1 MLKVLL
7 VDDEP
12 FILEG
17 LSVIIDW
24 GKEGFEIAGKVS
36 NALEALEILQREEI
50 DLVIS
55 DIKMPEM
62 TGLELVEKV
71 CREKISQA
79 YFVML
84 SGYNDFRYVRTALQ
98 NECLDYMLKPIS
110 KDELLDV
117 LDRVRKSHAIYSK
130 KRMDDSIME
139 REVFA
144 KNMIRICRG
153 KYRSDNVEYVRR
165 YLGNGKGFR
174 YISAA
179 LDEKENSL
187 KRMGGGKKRQFQ
199 KELYQRCLT
208 LFPGREYLCM
218 LDPSLREQ
226 SYDVGII
233 YSEAMAEE
241 QSELSEPEYL
251 ERLRDRIRAAAGM
264 PVIVIV
270 GSRVEDIEDIADS
283 CKATL
288 LAYSIRNFDMGD
300 DTAKDPEGKPVN
312 KQLIDSLLHAVKVND
327 KETIR
332 SESRKLMN
340 EMTSGQS
347 DARMINMG
355 INYLMFEL
363 LHMATEQDD
372 NIDPHEVF
380 RLINE
385 NILKRIDTEDGEE
398 NLTGILDEYGDY
410 LAQLRANQSRGIL
423 SRIEQDMKENYKENL
438 TLKDLSKKYYVNAA
452 YLGQSFRK
460 QYGESFKDYLNRIRI
475 EAAVEL
481 LMYSDKKIYE
491 IAEEVG
497 YKDLDYFIDKF
508 ILLKGCTPA
517 KFRKQIR

>member
-24 GKEGFEIAGKVS
+24 RKEGFEIAGKVS
-36 NALEALEILQREEI
+36 NALDALKVLQTEEI

-55 DIKMPEM
+55 DIRMPEM

-71 CREKISQA
+71 YREKLSSA

-110 KDELLDV
+110 KEDLLKV
-117 LDRVRKSHAIYSK
+117 LDRVRKFHAISSK

-153 KYRSDNVEYVRR
+153 KYRADNVEYVRR
-165 YLGNGKGFR
+165 YLGDAHGFR

-179 LDEKENSL
+179 LDEKDEAL
-187 KRMGGGKKRQFQ
+187 KRVGGGKKRQYQ
-199 KELYQRCLT
+199 KELYERCLT
-208 LFPGREYLCM
+208 LFPGKEYLCM

-233 YSEAMAEE
+233 YSEEMFGTEE
-241 QSELSEPEYL
+241 GMSGQEYL
-251 ERLRDRIRAAAGM
+251 EKLRDRIKAVVDF
-264 PVIVIV
+264 PVLVIV
-270 GSRVEDIEDIADS
+270 GSRVERIEDISDS

-288 LAYSIRNFDMGD
+288 LAYSIRNFDMGESSQEH
-300 DTAKDPEGKPVN
+300 PEDKAVN
-312 KQLIDSLLHAVKVND
+312 KQMIDSLLKAVKTND
-327 KETIR
+327 KESIVE
-332 SESRKLMN
+332 ESKRLLN
-340 EMTSGQS
+340 EMTSGRS
-347 DARMINMG
+347 DERMIHMG

-363 LHMATEQDD
+363 LHMAAEQDESI
-372 NIDPHEVF
+372 NQREVIQILNESALSHID
-380 RLINE
+380 
-385 NILKRIDTEDGEE
+385 EDSGEE
-398 NLTGILDEYGDY
+398 NLTRILIEYADY
-410 LAQLRANQSRGIL
+410 LTQLRANQSRGVL
-423 SRIEQDMKENYKENL
+423 SLVEQDMKENYKENL
-438 TLKDLSKKYYVNAA
+438 TLKDLGKKYYVNAA

-497 YKDLDYFIDKF
+497 YKDLDYFINKF
-508 ILLKGCTPA
+508 IALKGCTPA
-517 KFRKQIR
+517 KFRKQIK